1 MSKLYSKYLELKS
14 IDENKMYLFE
24 SGKFYVFID
33 EDAKNINKITT
44 LKLTNLTNDI
54 VKCGFPSNSLNKY
67 LEIFNNLKLDIEIIQ
82 NEKLDI
88 EDIIKKI
95 KNIDINKTTPIDSLN
110 ILKDL
115 KDCINE

>member
-1 MSKLYSKYLELKS
+1 MEGSRFQFFLLPFLNLEGGCMSKLYSKYLELKS

-67 LEIFNNLKLDIEIIQ
+67 YKMKNQIQ
-82 NEKLDI
+82 NI
-88 EDIIKKI
+88 
-95 KNIDINKTTPIDSLN
+95 
-110 ILKDL
+110 
-115 KDCINE
+115 